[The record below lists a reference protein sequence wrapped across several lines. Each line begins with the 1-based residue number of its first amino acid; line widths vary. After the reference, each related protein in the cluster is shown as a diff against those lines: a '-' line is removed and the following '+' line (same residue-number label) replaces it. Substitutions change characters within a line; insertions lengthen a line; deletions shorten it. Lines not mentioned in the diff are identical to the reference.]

1 MQRRKFIKN
10 TLAGLP
16 LIFLAPSLL
25 ANSCSSE
32 DETETPNGK
41 SVIVI
46 GAGISGLAAAK
57 KLKEKGFEVTVLE
70 AQEKVG
76 GRLKTNRSLG
86 IPFDEGASWIHG
98 INGNPI
104 TNLAQQAGMQT
115 FETVDDSRKSYDI
128 GGILR
133 SNTVFDNTETEY
145 YNILSTLKNSGN
157 PAQSF
162 QAVFKIYIRI
172 NSTTGYGNFFFLPTS
187 LSTGVIWIKFLPCFM
202 MRRRVWRSRKN
213 SDQWL

>member
-1 MQRRKFIKN
+1 
-10 TLAGLP
+10 
-16 LIFLAPSLL
+16 
-25 ANSCSSE
+25 
-32 DETETPNGK
+32 
-41 SVIVI
+41 
-46 GAGISGLAAAK
+46 
-57 KLKEKGFEVTVLE
+57 LKEKGFEVTVLE

-76 GRLKTNRSLG
+76 GRLRTNRSLG

-104 TNLAQQAGMQT
+104 TTLAQQAGMQT

-157 PAQSF
+157 LRKAFRPFS
-162 QAVFKIYIRI
+162 
-172 NSTTGYGNFFFLPTS
+172 
-187 LSTGVIWIKFLPCFM
+187 KFI
-202 MRRRVWRSRKN
+202 SG
-213 SDQWL
+213 